1 MVTPPAPE
9 SHRTSP
15 GESLRAGDRA
25 LPLGPVL
32 VGDPGRVSL
41 PELLREVASQGWNS
55 AAGTE
60 AVAVMQRACRREA
73 MRWTSTAGWM
83 TDEGLADTW
92 EQMDR
97 LMRSG
102 RFEDAP
108 GLLTKVVRRAYAGE
122 AAAVQTGMGS
132 ASTRGL
138 VAAVT
143 HSETRRVAELD
154 DEEPAADGGESATQ
168 APPWMRTLA
177 AVLAVEGW
185 RGPMPPLH
193 AVMASA
199 ACVVRSGRRS
209 RSALAGHDTG
219 VPAATWSALDLLI
232 FGSGPGCAVESRTP
246 GVAVQI
252 DLLGAA
258 GVRSNRS
265 LMRIVRAAVDG
276 RPARTGRA
284 LKAAS

>member
-1 MVTPPAPE
+1 V
-9 SHRTSP
+9 
-15 GESLRAGDRA
+15 
-25 LPLGPVL
+25 PLGPVL
-32 VGDPGRVSL
+32 GGGLGRAAL
-41 PELLREVASQGWNS
+41 PELLREVATYGWNS
-55 AAGTE
+55 PAGTE

-73 MRWTSTAGWM
+73 MRWTWTAGWM

-138 VAAVT
+138 VAAVA
-143 HSETRRVAELD
+143 HSEARRVAELD
-154 DEEPAADGGESATQ
+154 DEEPADDGGESGMQ

-185 RGPMPPLH
+185 RWPMPPLH
-193 AVMASA
+193 AVIASA
-199 ACVVRSGRRS
+199 ACVARSGRRS

-219 VPAATWSALDLLI
+219 VPVATWSALDLLI
-232 FGSGPGCAVESRTP
+232 FGSGPGCDVESRSP

-284 LKAAS
+284 LTAAS

>member
-1 MVTPPAPE
+1 
-9 SHRTSP
+9 
-15 GESLRAGDRA
+15 
-25 LPLGPVL
+25 LP
-32 VGDPGRVSL
+32 D
-41 PELLREVASQGWNS
+41 LLREVATDGWNS
-55 AAGTE
+55 PAGTQ
-60 AVAVMQRACRREA
+60 AVTVMQRACRREA
-73 MRWTSTAGWM
+73 MRWTWTAGWM

-143 HSETRRVAELD
+143 HSDARWITELD
-154 DEEPAADGGESATQ
+154 DDEPAADGGESSSQ
-168 APPWMRTLA
+168 PPPWMRTLA

-185 RGPMPPLH
+185 QWPVPPLH

-199 ACVVRSGRRS
+199 ACVVRSGRKS
-209 RSALAGHDTG
+209 R
-219 VPAATWSALDLLI
+219 SALDLLI
-232 FGSGPGCAVESRTP
+232 FGSGPGCEVESRTP

-265 LMRIVRAAVDG
+265 LMRIVRAAVNG
-276 RPARTGRA
+276 RPARTGRS

>member
-1 MVTPPAPE
+1 MPASAPVV
-9 SHRTSP
+9 P
-15 GESLRAGDRA
+15 AGGRFDRA
-25 LPLGPVL
+25 ALP
-32 VGDPGRVSL
+32 D
-41 PELLREVASQGWNS
+41 LLREVATDGWNS
-55 AAGTE
+55 PAGTE
-60 AVAVMQRACRREA
+60 AVTVMQRACRREA
-73 MRWTSTAGWM
+73 MRWTWTAGWM

-108 GLLTKVVRRAYAGE
+108 GLLLKVVRRAYAGE

-132 ASTRGL
+132 SSTRGL

-143 HSETRRVAELD
+143 QSDSRWITELD
-154 DEEPAADGGESATQ
+154 DEEPAADAGESGSP

-185 RGPMPPLH
+185 QWPVPPLH

-199 ACVVRSGRRS
+199 ASVVRSGRKS
-209 RSALAGHDTG
+209 RSALAGHHTG
-219 VPAATWSALDLLI
+219 VPVATWSALDLLI
-232 FGSGPGCAVESRTP
+232 FGSGPGCDVESRTP

>member
-1 MVTPPAPE
+1 M
-9 SHRTSP
+9 
-15 GESLRAGDRA
+15 
-25 LPLGPVL
+25 
-32 VGDPGRVSL
+32 
-41 PELLREVASQGWNS
+41 
-55 AAGTE
+55 AGTA

-73 MRWTSTAGWM
+73 MRWTWTAGWM

-102 RFEDAP
+102 RFDDAP

-138 VAAVT
+138 VAAVAR
-143 HSETRRVAELD
+143 SEARRVAELD
-154 DEEPAADGGESATQ
+154 DEEPAADGGEPAMQ

-185 RGPMPPLH
+185 RWPMPPLH

-209 RSALAGHDTG
+209 RSSLAGHDTG
-219 VPAATWSALDLLI
+219 VPVATWSALDLLI

-265 LMRIVRAAVDG
+265 LMRIVRAAVVG

>member
-1 MVTPPAPE
+1 MIDTALIQDPEPAEAASSE
-9 SHRTSP
+9 SDRVVPAERTL
-15 GESLRAGDRA
+15 GRA
-25 LPLGPVL
+25 
-32 VGDPGRVSL
+32 SL
-41 PELLREVASQGWNS
+41 PDLLREVATDGWNS
-55 AAGTE
+55 PAGTQ
-60 AVAVMQRACRREA
+60 AVTVMQRACRREA
-73 MRWTSTAGWM
+73 MRWTWTAGWM

-143 HSETRRVAELD
+143 HSDARWITELD
-154 DEEPAADGGESATQ
+154 DEEPAADRGESGAQ

-185 RGPMPPLH
+185 QWPVPPLH

-199 ACVVRSGRRS
+199 ACVVRSGRKS
-209 RSALAGHDTG
+209 RSALAGHHTG
-219 VPAATWSALDLLI
+219 VPVATWSALDLLI
-232 FGSGPGCAVESRTP
+232 FGSGPGCEVESRTP

-276 RPARTGRA
+276 RPARTGRS